1 MNMKEKITKKLSIIE
16 KEYNVKIIYA
26 CESGSRA
33 WGFEST
39 DSDYDVRFIYF
50 HDLDWYLSVEDR
62 RDVIEKPPDGIL
74 DINGWDLKK
83 ALKLLHKSNPPLQE
97 WLQSPIVYKKLDNY
111 AGLIKDLLPKY
122 YSPRNCYYHYLH
134 MAKGN
139 FRDYLKG
146 EEVWVKK
153 YFYVLRPVLACRW
166 IEKFNRPV
174 PMEFEL
180 LLKDTVD
187 DKDLRIAINELLK
200 RKKSG
205 EELDF
210 APRIPVISEFIEAE
224 LSRLDQNKPGK
235 VKLADFFELNRVFRK
250 IICN

>member
-1 MNMKEKITKKLSIIE
+1 
-16 KEYNVKIIYA
+16 
-26 CESGSRA
+26 
-33 WGFEST
+33 
-39 DSDYDVRFIYF
+39 
-50 HDLDWYLSVEDR
+50 
-62 RDVIEKPPDGIL
+62 
-74 DINGWDLKK
+74 
-83 ALKLLHKSNPPLQE
+83 
-97 WLQSPIVYKKLDNY
+97 
-111 AGLIKDLLPKY
+111 
-122 YSPRNCYYHYLH
+122 
-134 MAKGN
+134 
-139 FRDYLKG
+139 
-146 EEVWVKK
+146 
-153 YFYVLRPVLACRW
+153 
-166 IEKFNRPV
+166 
-174 PMEFEL
+174 MEFEL